1 MMMAFSLV
9 ARRCATRTAA
19 ALSRRHATIKYSERG
34 LGYHLSRNFST
45 SLIPDDHNHHDDD
58 DDESR
63 RRPSSKRRSS
73 TTIRRVWKA
82 TDEESST
89 TTRQEHRPDLWD
101 YWEDPVLSKS
111 EMLQAASNN
120 NNDDSSSSSSKL
132 DELLSTIS
140 SQEKRGGRMK
150 QSQLGVL
157 REDPSEDM
165 RLLVEN
171 YTVPALASALRDRED
186 VLQQCAQLLQKGD
199 LDQLSVLLQP
209 YQREYVLQRRIT
221 EETTLDLSEHGLTST
236 PLEQLRKALH
246 RMPRRVTQAHQKR
259 AGVVVALC
267 NVDGVPSVL
276 LEKRSKHLRAHP
288 DEVCLP
294 GGMVCSASDPTI
306 VATCLREMGEEIEG
320 LPEESIRVLGIL
332 RCNWGEVHHLVGVAV
347 TPLVAFVG
355 ELGERVLRP
364 NPSEV
369 SQVFTIPLEEFM
381 DRSLWIHREGL
392 APIFTGGPHP
402 IWGLTG
408 YILERFV
415 KDILARYDIIWP
427 KIE

>member
-1 MMMAFSLV
+1 MMFSFV
-9 ARRCATRTAA
+9 ARRTTTSAA
-19 ALSRRHATIKYSERG
+19 ALSARTTAARYSERALEG
-34 LGYHLSRNFST
+34 CRAVRNFSA
-45 SLIPDDHNHHDDD
+45 SLIPDDHHHHHHD
-58 DDESR
+58 EASSSR
-63 RRPSSKRRSS
+63 SPSSTSKRR
-73 TTIRRVWKA
+73 IRRVWKA
-82 TDEESST
+82 ESTSPT
-89 TTRQEHRPDLWD
+89 TTLSSRSTQHPPDLWD

-111 EMLQAASNN
+111 EMLRAASNN
-120 NNDDSSSSSSKL
+120 NNNNNDSSSSKL
-132 DELLSTIS
+132 NELLLTIS

-165 RLLVEN
+165 RLMVEN

-199 LDQLSVLLQP
+199 INELSVLLQP

-221 EETTLDLSEHGLTST
+221 EETTLDLSQHGLTST
-236 PLEQLRKALH
+236 SLEQIRKSLM

-320 LPEESIRVLGIL
+320 LPEENIRVLGIL

-364 NPSEV
+364 NASEV
-369 SQVFTIPLEEFM
+369 SEVFTIPLEEFM
-381 DRSLWIHREGL
+381 DRSLWVHREGL

-408 YILERFV
+408 KCVRV
-415 KDILARYDIIWP
+415 KRGFMSLFYRNVC
-427 KIE
+427 